1 METSNEKPS
10 KGASFSTIIKNIFF
24 VILILQFAPLIF
36 SGFKSTFEDMFTP
49 KAHVGYLNINGFIGD
64 STHYIKCIDE
74 FSKNPDIKALLLRV
88 NSPGGYSG
96 SSQVV
101 FNELKKFKKD
111 KPIIAFIE
119 NTGASGAYYIAMAA
133 NSIIAS
139 PISLVG
145 SIGVFMELPNV
156 KELLASWK
164 INYRYVQSGTYK
176 TTGSMVKDVKPEE
189 LAYLQ
194 ELSDDQYRQF
204 VKDVAESR
212 KLDAKN
218 HKLWADGKA
227 FTGNQA
233 LKLKLVDKLG
243 SFSDA
248 LDEVKRMCSIKEE
261 IKLIQ
266 PKKPSG
272 FMRLFGGDDEMGQDS
287 MSLSFADKTACFLSN
302 VWNKFSSLQA
312 SQIPQTH

>member
-1 METSNEKPS
+1 MESHNGTQPTKRF
-10 KGASFSTIIKNIFF
+10 SFSTIIKNIFF
-24 VILILQFAPLIF
+24 IMLILQFTPMIF
-36 SGFKSTFEDMFTP
+36 SGLKDMFEDALST
-49 KAHVGYLNINGFIGD
+49 KAHVGYLAVNGFIGD
-64 STHYIKCIDE
+64 STYYIKQIED
-74 FSKNPDIKALLLRV
+74 FSKNPDIKALLLRI

-96 SSQVV
+96 SSEVV
-101 FNELKKFKKD
+101 FRELKKFKFH
-111 KPIIAFIE
+111 KPIVAFIE

-133 NSIIAS
+133 DSIVAS

-156 KELLASWK
+156 KDLLTSWK

-176 TTGSMVKDVKPEE
+176 TTGSMVKDLNAQE

-194 ELSDDQYRQF
+194 ELSDDQYHQF
-204 VKDVAESR
+204 VHDVAQSR
-212 KLDAKN
+212 KLNEKN
-218 HKLWADGKA
+218 HKIWADGKA

-248 LDEVKRMCSIKEE
+248 LDEVKRLIKTKEE

-266 PKKPSG
+266 AKKPSG
-272 FMRLFGGDDEMGQDS
+272 LMRLFGSDDELGQE
-287 MSLSFADKTACFLSN
+287 MSLADHTASFLSN
-302 VWNKFSSLQA
+302 VCNKFSILQA
-312 SQIPQTH
+312 KNMPQTC

>member
-1 METSNEKPS
+1 MESSNEKHS
-10 KGASFSTIIKNIFF
+10 KRLSFSTIIKNIFF
-24 VILILQFAPLIF
+24 IILILQFAPMIF
-36 SGFKSTFEDMFTP
+36 SGLKSTFEDTFSP
-49 KAHVGYLNINGFIGD
+49 KAHVGYLTINGFIGD
-64 STHYIKCIDE
+64 STYYIKQIDE
-74 FSKNPDIKALLLRV
+74 FSKNPDIKALLLRI

-101 FNELKKFKKD
+101 FSELKKFKKN
-111 KPIIAFIE
+111 KPIVAFIE

-133 NSIIAS
+133 DSIIAS

-156 KELLASWK
+156 KELLTSWK

-176 TTGSMVKDVKPEE
+176 TTGSMVKDVNAQE

-194 ELSDDQYRQF
+194 ELSDDQYKQF
-204 VKDVAESR
+204 VHDVAESR

-218 HKLWADGKA
+218 HTAWADGKA

-248 LDEVKRMCSIKEE
+248 LDEVKRIAKIQEE

-266 PKKPSG
+266 PKKAST
-272 FMRLFGGDDEMGQDS
+272 FARLLGDDELGQEMS
-287 MSLSFADKTACFLSN
+287 MADHTACFLSN
-302 VWNKFSSLQA
+302 VWNKFSTLQA
-312 SQIPQTH
+312 SNTLQTH